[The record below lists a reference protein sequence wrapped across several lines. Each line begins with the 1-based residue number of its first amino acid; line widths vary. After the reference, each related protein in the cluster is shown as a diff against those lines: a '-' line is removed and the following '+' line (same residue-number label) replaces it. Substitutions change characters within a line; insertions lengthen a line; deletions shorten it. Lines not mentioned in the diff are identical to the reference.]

1 MTFIVTSLRPH
12 DIVITADSRATLEN
26 GGKFAG
32 VLDTFQKIF
41 PVPDHPVV
49 LAHHGENDLGGK
61 PLGEFI
67 DAFIARLNAG
77 NLTILA
83 IADELRHYA
92 HPAVRACLKGLVPE
106 KHGCGFLI
114 AGFGADDRGPS
125 VVELFWKIHDEAVVT
140 DERQSFPIAVI
151 PSGSGASQ
159 ADPADWHKIA
169 DRPVEKVRAYNDHL
183 LDEAISAAVKEN
195 SVGGSIH
202 EVVVTREKWEWTRP
216 PPKPAPTSQPVK
228 NDF

>member
-1 MTFIVTSLRPH
+1 MTFIVTSLRPD

-49 LAHHGENDLGGK
+49 IAHHGENDLGK
-61 PLGEFI
+61 KTLGEFM
-67 DAFIARLNAG
+67 DGFFARLNAG
-77 NLTILA
+77 NLTILEM
-83 IADELRHYA
+83 ADELRHYA
-92 HPAVRACLKGLVPE
+92 HPAVRKCLKGLSPE
-106 KHGCGFLI
+106 KHGCGFLV

-125 VVELFWKIHDEAVVT
+125 VVELFWKMHDEAIVT
-140 DERQSFPIAVI
+140 EERQWFPIAVI

-169 DRPVEKVRAYNDHL
+169 DYPVRKVREYNDHL
-183 LDEAISAAVKEN
+183 LDEAIKASVKEN
-195 SVGGSIH
+195 TVGGRIH
-202 EVVVTREKWEWTRP
+202 EVVVTREKWEWTMPPATAGPTTRP
-216 PPKPAPTSQPVK
+216 DTE
-228 NDF
+228 DF